1 MLLWTAHQ
9 WNLNCL
15 VNGYLCNVYKTALD
29 CGNDH
34 HAGQAGEE
42 SNGSNLEILFI
53 GLDIQPRETLWK
65 LQLNLTII
73 KSISVG
79 YYPHK
84 HMETKVCLECV
95 CFFNAIISSSS
106 LMSSYLGGMDTNQ

>member
-1 MLLWTAHQ
+1 MGARKCV
-9 WNLNCL
+9 LNSGFNQNAFVDSPSMESKLPCEWIFMQCVL
-15 VNGYLCNVYKTALD
+15 KKNALD

-95 CFFNAIISSSS
+95 CFF
-106 LMSSYLGGMDTNQ
+106 